1 MPDTAI
7 SKRAIWLAILVAA
20 LGYFVDIF
28 DLVLFGVVRKAS
40 LADLGVAADQM
51 ARVGALLINSQMTGL
66 LVGGVLFGVLG
77 DRRGRLSVLFGSIV
91 TYSLA
96 NIANGFVDSIPAYA
110 AWRFLAGI
118 GLAGELGAGITLVSE
133 LMSKETRG
141 IGTTVV
147 AAVGLLGALA
157 ASVVGSTEGLHWR
170 TAYFIGG
177 GLGLLLLGLR
187 IGVAES
193 GLFARLQRDDG
204 VTRGNFLA
212 LFASRARLGPYLRVI
227 AIGIPIWYVVG
238 LLVFFSPELGAALGM
253 ATPPIAADAIF
264 WCYAGLSVGDL
275 CSGLLSQ
282 RLRSRKRAVAS
293 FLVLTVVAVTY
304 YFTIGPS
311 SETAF
316 KVGCFLCGLGSGYW
330 AVFVTMAAEQF
341 GTNLRATVTT
351 SAPNFVRGTVP
362 VLITAYELLRD
373 ARVDPSSGAAA
384 RGIGPVAAAIV
395 VGVVVLA
402 IAFVMLRGLR
412 ETYARDLDFV
422 EH

>member
-1 MPDTAI
+1 VSEPAG
-7 SKRAIWLAILVAA
+7 SQRAIWLAILVAA

-40 LADLGVAADQM
+40 LLDLGVAADQIGH
-51 ARVGALLINSQMTGL
+51 VGELLINCQMTGM

-77 DRRGRLSVLFGSIV
+77 DRHGRLSVLFGSIV

-96 NIANGFVDSIPAYA
+96 NIANGFVESIPAYA
-110 AWRFLAGI
+110 TWRFIAGV

-141 IGTTVV
+141 IGTTIV

-157 ASVVGSTEGLHWR
+157 ASLVGSTQHLDWR
-170 TAYFIGG
+170 HAYFIGG
-177 GLGLLLLGLR
+177 GLGLALLVLR
-187 IGVAES
+187 VSVAES
-193 GLFARLQRDDG
+193 GLFARVRGTHG

-212 LFASRARLGPYLRVI
+212 LFSSRKRLGPYLRVI

-238 LLVFFSPELGAALGM
+238 LLVFFSPELGTALGM
-253 ATPPIAADAIF
+253 TPPPVAADAIF

-282 RLRSRKRAVAS
+282 RLKSRKRAVAL
-293 FLVLTVVAVTY
+293 FLGLMVVAVVY
-304 YFTIGPS
+304 YFTVGPRS
-311 SETAF
+311 VLAF
-316 KVGCFLCGLGSGYW
+316 KIGCFLCGLGSGYW

-362 VLITAYELLRD
+362 LLMIAYELLRD
-373 ARVDPSSGAAA
+373 APIVSSAEATRGFGPVGAA
-384 RGIGPVAAAIV
+384 VA
-395 VGVVVLA
+395 VGVGVLTL
-402 IAFVMLRGLR
+402 AFLMLAGLR

>member
-1 MPDTAI
+1 
-7 SKRAIWLAILVAA
+7 
-20 LGYFVDIF
+20 
-28 DLVLFGVVRKAS
+28 
-40 LADLGVAADQM
+40 
-51 ARVGALLINSQMTGL
+51 
-66 LVGGVLFGVLG
+66 
-77 DRRGRLSVLFGSIV
+77 
-91 TYSLA
+91 
-96 NIANGFVDSIPAYA
+96 
-110 AWRFLAGI
+110 
-118 GLAGELGAGITLVSE
+118 
-133 LMSKETRG
+133 
-141 IGTTVV
+141 
-147 AAVGLLGALA
+147 
-157 ASVVGSTEGLHWR
+157 
-170 TAYFIGG
+170 
-177 GLGLLLLGLR
+177 
-187 IGVAES
+187 
-193 GLFARLQRDDG
+193 
-204 VTRGNFLA
+204 
-212 LFASRARLGPYLRVI
+212 
-227 AIGIPIWYVVG
+227 
-238 LLVFFSPELGAALGM
+238 
-253 ATPPIAADAIF
+253 PPIAADAIF

-373 ARVDPSSGAAA
+373 ARLDPSSGAAA

-402 IAFVMLRGLR
+402 IAFLMLRGLR